1 MTKLKDNSDGYVLL
15 ISVLILGAVGLAAV
29 LSLILIGVSSSRS
42 ALATQQSAQAKLL
55 ADTCIESG
63 LEQIRESN
71 TYTGGSTLTFGIN
84 NCVYSV
90 ANLGGNI
97 RQINATGTVDQ
108 VIRSVKVTTSALS
121 PKIII
126 SSWQEVGDF

>member
-1 MTKLKDNSDGYVLL
+1 MIKLKENSDGYVLL

-29 LSLILIGVSSSRS
+29 LSLILMGVSSSRS
-42 ALATQQSAQAKLL
+42 ALAIQQSAQAKFL

-71 TYTGGSTLTFGIN
+71 SYTGGNTLGFGAN
-84 NCVYSV
+84 SCVYEV
-90 ANLGGNI
+90 FNLGGNI
-97 RQINATGTVDQ
+97 RQVNATGIVDQ
-108 VIRSVKVTTSALS
+108 AVRKVKVITSSLS
-121 PKIII
+121 PKIVI

>member
-1 MTKLKDNSDGYVLL
+1 MIKLKENSSGYVLL
-15 ISVLILGAVGLAAV
+15 ISVLILGAVGLASV

-42 ALATQQSAQAKLL
+42 ALVTQQSAQARFL

-71 TYTGGSTLTFGIN
+71 SYTGGNTLSFGANSCI
-84 NCVYSV
+84 YDV

-108 VIRSVKVTTSALS
+108 IVRKVKVTTSALS